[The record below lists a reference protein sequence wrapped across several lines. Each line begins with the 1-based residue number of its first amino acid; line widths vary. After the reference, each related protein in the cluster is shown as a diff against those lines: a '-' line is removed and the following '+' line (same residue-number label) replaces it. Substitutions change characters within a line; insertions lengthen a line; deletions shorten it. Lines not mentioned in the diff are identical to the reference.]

1 MEGGETLDEEEGQG
15 QKEEEVVTRST
26 LVGGGGLP
34 PFTIREGA
42 NAPSRVC
49 LNDLRD
55 LPRLEAAG
63 AYAHAPRLPGHHR
76 AHRHQ
81 IRKPPPPGQLVS
93 MADRVANGRTFSTD
107 VTALRHLRSLEL
119 SFRGPRRRFS
129 IAQGPR

>member
-1 MEGGETLDEEEGQG
+1 M
-15 QKEEEVVTRST
+15 RFS

-42 NAPSRVC
+42 NAPSRLC

-63 AYAHAPRLPGHHR
+63 ADAHAPRPAGDHG
-76 AHRHQ
+76 AHRNQ
-81 IRKPPPPGQLVS
+81 IRKPPPSGQLVS
-93 MADRVANGRTFSTD
+93 VADRVPDGGTFTAHI
-107 VTALRHLRSLEL
+107 TALSHSYSLDL
-119 SFRGPRRRFS
+119 SFRGPSRGFC

>member
-63 AYAHAPRLPGHHR
+63 AHAHAPRLPGHHCADR
-76 AHRHQ
+76 DQ
-81 IRKPPPPGQLVS
+81 IREPPPRCQLVS
-93 MADRVANGRTFSTD
+93 VADRVAAGGACSAE
-107 VTALRHLRSLEL
+107 VTALVHLCSVESR
-119 SFRGPRRRFS
+119 FRGPSRRLS
-129 IAQGPR
+129 IAQGPS